1 MVRGGGWGLVVVAG
15 CLAGAA
21 PAAAATSVVA
31 YAPTAKI
38 GPVLTGDAVAWGE
51 GREAF
56 SQRGSFG
63 LRVADAAGSIR
74 TVLSVPTRT
83 GSRPLWTRLLGSSG
97 GLVVGY
103 DTVRDDRDPF
113 EEPEL
118 RSRISAAVTPATG
131 VRRVAG
137 TPLQLSAATLLVDRS
152 AEGPTRLV
160 LVDLTGAVADQ
171 DVTPAAGL
179 VPDALPGVRDAR
191 VAGDFLAVAQQVASE
206 EDSLNPDV
214 VISVFRR
221 STRTRIY
228 TLRRRP
234 DWTIADLAPD
244 GRLLLAEQLGAII
257 AGTRY
262 RLHVVAPVATPAPR
276 LIAPGMTSE
285 TARIVGSE
293 AIGARAVGGR
303 GVQPTA
309 FPLAGGAPRPLGAP
323 VTRIDGLD
331 ATAETVAWRSDDGC
345 VLRAPRAAPADAALP
360 PGACPRA
367 AVTFPPVQG
376 LFANRRRVLRIGV
389 GCPGA
394 PPPGCRGTVTLRLV
408 ASRRGKAVR
417 LAGAR
422 VAVAPGTTQNIDLRL
437 LRAATRIAARR
448 GDDGQLRA
456 TIADPEGRT
465 RTTTREFF
473 LTVPGTPPALSP

>member
-1 MVRGGGWGLVVVAG
+1 
-15 CLAGAA
+15 
-21 PAAAATSVVA
+21 
-31 YAPTAKI
+31 
-38 GPVLTGDAVAWGE
+38 
-51 GREAF
+51 
-56 SQRGSFG
+56 
-63 LRVADAAGSIR
+63 
-74 TVLSVPTRT
+74 
-83 GSRPLWTRLLGSSG
+83 
-97 GLVVGY
+97 
-103 DTVRDDRDPF
+103 
-113 EEPEL
+113 
-118 RSRISAAVTPATG
+118 
-131 VRRVAG
+131 
-137 TPLQLSAATLLVDRS
+137 
-152 AEGPTRLV
+152 
-160 LVDLTGAVADQ
+160 
-171 DVTPAAGL
+171 
-179 VPDALPGVRDAR
+179 
-191 VAGDFLAVAQQVASE
+191 
-206 EDSLNPDV
+206 
-214 VISVFRR
+214 
-221 STRTRIY
+221 
-228 TLRRRP
+228 
-234 DWTIADLAPD
+234 
-244 GRLLLAEQLGAII
+244 
-257 AGTRY
+257 
-262 RLHVVAPVATPAPR
+262 
-276 LIAPGMTSE
+276 MTSE
-285 TARIVGSE
+285 TARIVGDE

-345 VLRAPRAAPADAALP
+345 VLRAPLAAPADAALP

-422 VAVAPGTTQNIDLRL
+422 VAIAPGTTKNVDLRL
-437 LRAATRIAARR
+437 SRAATRIAARR